1 MRAYFTFSFMF
12 LFLLALP
19 LGAQASTLGQT
30 AIEAYIDS
38 LELVRQ
44 LGERLQSEGK
54 HGFLE
59 REITPRNG
67 ELFDP
72 HTRGVKALQRESADD
87 YSELGR
93 IVRQYGFT
101 SAESWALTGDRV
113 VLAYGAIKAEAES
126 PEILQLAQQM
136 QRMDPQ
142 MLQLVP
148 PEMRQQMEQAVSIA
162 RTLAQVPAADKRS
175 VRPYTAQL
183 DRVFS
188 QP

>member
-1 MRAYFTFSFMF
+1 MRAYFSSCFLFM
-12 LFLLALP
+12 FLLALP
-19 LGAQASTLGQT
+19 FGVQADSLGEA

-38 LELVRQ
+38 LGPVRQ
-44 LGERLQSEGK
+44 LGEKLQAEGK
-54 HGFLE
+54 QSFLE

-72 HTRGVKALQRESADD
+72 HTRGVKALQRESTAD

-136 QRMDPQ
+136 QGMDPQ
-142 MLQLVP
+142 MLQLMP

-162 RTLAQVPAADKRS
+162 RTLAQVPAADKQS

-183 DRVFS
+183 DRIFS